1 MTDYWMGCAGGPY
14 RSRAAAFSVVSRSR
28 AKKRCTVTKNTGT
41 ISSTRTTTAIMP
53 PITHDDEDTPFGC
66 AARQQQQYYQAVL
79 PLAVLIREGE
89 RSNPSPACVD
99 NDGYPAAFILKWLT
113 PHSVPSA

>member
-1 MTDYWMGCAGGPY
+1 MIADVKNVPSVMTM
-14 RSRAAAFSVVSRSR
+14 
-28 AKKRCTVTKNTGT
+28 K
-41 ISSTRTTTAIMP
+41 
-53 PITHDDEDTPFGC
+53 TPFGC
-66 AARQQQQYYQAVL
+66 AGRRQQQYYQAVL